1 MSPPLRPGLHYLR
14 ITDSYIF
21 FDLLADR
28 YFLLTNRSAEAFE
41 RFANGSPTRVDEDHL
56 HRLGLTGEAQ
66 KGALPRG
73 VPTVTAARSLVD
85 TPLAGAGI
93 FVTIASVAA
102 QRRARRDLGRHP
114 LAQILSDISCAQHE
128 LPLAGDKACRDV
140 AGAFQRA
147 KRYVSGADQCL
158 PRGIAM
164 KRMMAR
170 QGQTVSLV
178 FGVTMPF
185 AAHSWVQAGNLVLTD
200 PLDIVLHYQPIF
212 AV

>member
-1 MSPPLRPGLHYLR
+1 MSLPIRPGLHYRR
-14 ITDSYIF
+14 IAESFIF

-28 YFLLTNRSAEAFE
+28 YFLLTHRSAEAFE
-41 RFANGSPTRVDEDHL
+41 RFTNGSPTSVDEDHL
-56 HRLGLTGEAQ
+56 HRLGLIGEAG
-66 KGALPRG
+66 KSALPRG
-73 VPTVTAARSLVD
+73 VPTVTASRSLVD

-93 FVTIASVAA
+93 FATIASVTA
-102 QRRARRDLGRHP
+102 QRRARRDLRRHP
-114 LAQILSDISCAQHE
+114 LAQILSDISCVRQDVHSADE
-128 LPLAGDKACRDV
+128 EASRDI
-140 AGAFQRA
+140 ARAFERA

-170 QGQTVSLV
+170 KGQVVSLV

-185 AAHSWVQAGNLVLTD
+185 AAHSWVQAGDLVLTD
-200 PLDIVLHYQPIF
+200 PLDVVLHYQPIF